1 MSATPGNGL
10 VIQPAGMRNL
20 LRDLKRSAMLLGAG
34 LLLLLAFAAPSS
46 AREVRVGVYDNPP
59 KIFAKGDVADGIL
72 IELLEEVARREGWSL
87 RFVPCEWQDCLVM
100 LEAGSLDLMP
110 DVAWTDERAS
120 LFAFHRIPALHSWSQ
135 VFRRPDET
143 FDSIMDLDGK
153 RVAILGGSVQ
163 EQAFES
169 MLEGF
174 GVNLSLIAAQ
184 SPEEALRLVAERQA
198 DAAAVSR
205 YFGEYR
211 AGSLG
216 LVETPIM
223 FQPASLFYASGK
235 GRNADL
241 LAALDRH
248 LAEWR
253 ANPGSPFFSILRRW
267 SAPAPQILLPDWT
280 RNVLLALVVTGI
292 VALVGVVALRS
303 QVQERT
309 RALERLGRLYA
320 TLSQCNQAIV
330 RCSTEAELLPQIC
343 RDAVE
348 HGGMAMAWIG
358 MLDEDGAL
366 LRPVASYGA
375 GDAYVDGLHIV
386 TDPDDASG
394 RGPTGT
400 AVREDRPCWC
410 QDFLNDPATAPWHAR
425 GRQYGWRASAALPLH
440 REGRVV
446 GAISL
451 YASERDAFDE
461 AARGL
466 LQEMAMDVDFAFE
479 RFRRDAE
486 RERLVDEIA
495 EREAKYR
502 ILTETIN
509 DVIWVMDPESLCF
522 LYVSPSVKRLRGYT
536 PEEIMAQPMDA
547 ALTPEGAQRVR
558 GRITASL
565 AEFNAGKRGPE
576 DFEIVELQQ
585 PCKDGSTVWTEVVT
599 NFACNPRSGKVEIHG
614 VTRDISERKLA
625 EARIQHLAH
634 FDHLTGLPNR
644 TLLKDRFQY
653 AVSLAHRESEPMA
666 VMFLDLDHFKNIN
679 DTLGHDVGD
688 RLLVEVAK
696 RLSGCLRA
704 VDTVSR
710 PGGDEFVFILPNTDD
725 EGAAHAA
732 GRLIEAVSMPCVIDR
747 HELTITPSI
756 GIAIFPDDG
765 RDLDT
770 LSRNADTAMY
780 RAKREGRN
788 TFRFFTHEM
797 QLHSARTLALANALH
812 HALEREQLY
821 LEYQPQVSLQDGR
834 VVGAEAL
841 LRWSHPELGLI
852 SPAEFIHIAEGN
864 GLILPI
870 GEWVLR
876 SALQQ
881 ARRWADEGLPP
892 LMLAVN
898 LSAVQFRHP
907 DLPGRVEALLAQT
920 GVAPR
925 LLELELT
932 EAVAMEDPEMAIR
945 VMNELDRHGVRIA
958 IDDFGTGYSSLS
970 YLKRFRAHKLKI
982 DQSFVRDII
991 DDPDDKAIVTAIIHL
1006 AFSLEM
1012 LTIAEGV
1019 ESAGQL
1025 DFLKL
1030 HGCDEVQGYHFSRPL
1045 PPDAFADFVRR
1056 EEARLTHIEI
1066 PPHGA

>member
-1 MSATPGNGL
+1 
-10 VIQPAGMRNL
+10 
-20 LRDLKRSAMLLGAG
+20 
-34 LLLLLAFAAPSS
+34 
-46 AREVRVGVYDNPP
+46 
-59 KIFAKGDVADGIL
+59 
-72 IELLEEVARREGWSL
+72 
-87 RFVPCEWQDCLVM
+87 
-100 LEAGSLDLMP
+100 
-110 DVAWTDERAS
+110 
-120 LFAFHRIPALHSWSQ
+120 
-135 VFRRPDET
+135 
-143 FDSIMDLDGK
+143 
-153 RVAILGGSVQ
+153 
-163 EQAFES
+163 
-169 MLEGF
+169 
-174 GVNLSLIAAQ
+174 
-184 SPEEALRLVAERQA
+184 
-198 DAAAVSR
+198 
-205 YFGEYR
+205 
-211 AGSLG
+211 
-216 LVETPIM
+216 
-223 FQPASLFYASGK
+223 
-235 GRNADL
+235 
-241 LAALDRH
+241 
-248 LAEWR
+248 
-253 ANPGSPFFSILRRW
+253 
-267 SAPAPQILLPDWT
+267 
-280 RNVLLALVVTGI
+280 
-292 VALVGVVALRS
+292 
-303 QVQERT
+303 
-309 RALERLGRLYA
+309 
-320 TLSQCNQAIV
+320 
-330 RCSTEAELLPQIC
+330 
-343 RDAVE
+343 
-348 HGGMAMAWIG
+348 
-358 MLDEDGAL
+358 
-366 LRPVASYGA
+366 
-375 GDAYVDGLHIV
+375 
-386 TDPDDASG
+386 
-394 RGPTGT
+394 
-400 AVREDRPCWC
+400 
-410 QDFLNDPATAPWHAR
+410 
-425 GRQYGWRASAALPLH
+425 
-440 REGRVV
+440 
-446 GAISL
+446 
-451 YASERDAFDE
+451 
-461 AARGL
+461 
-466 LQEMAMDVDFAFE
+466 
-479 RFRRDAE
+479 
-486 RERLVDEIA
+486 
-495 EREAKYR
+495 
-502 ILTETIN
+502 
-509 DVIWVMDPESLCF
+509 
-522 LYVSPSVKRLRGYT
+522 
-536 PEEIMAQPMDA
+536 
-547 ALTPEGAQRVR
+547 
-558 GRITASL
+558 
-565 AEFNAGKRGPE
+565 
-576 DFEIVELQQ
+576 
-585 PCKDGSTVWTEVVT
+585 
-599 NFACNPRSGKVEIHG
+599 
-614 VTRDISERKLA
+614 
-625 EARIQHLAH
+625 
-634 FDHLTGLPNR
+634 
-644 TLLKDRFQY
+644 
-653 AVSLAHRESEPMA
+653 MA

-991 DDPDDKAIVTAIIHL
+991 DDPDDKAIVTAIINL

-1066 PPHGA
+1066 PPRGA